1 MARIKPVCLKQLN
14 SFENSWFKFV
24 ISSKSDWEEIKID
37 YLPYIDKNKIIL
49 MPEGDTQEKLNE
61 KRIFVADLAIENG
74 VRFSD
79 RLHVTIWNKKT
90 GV

>member
-1 MARIKPVCLKQLN
+1 MEKLSHPHQH
-14 SFENSWFKFV
+14 E
-24 ISSKSDWEEIKID
+24 KSDWNEIEKD
-37 YLPYIDKNKIIL
+37 FLPHISLTQVIL
-49 MPEGDTQEKLNE
+49 MPEGQTQEELNQ
-61 KRIFVADLAIENG
+61 KREFVADLAISKG